1 MHKSSNDYCIIQENY
16 DILSGMKRKQ
26 SKSILVAISSSHAA
40 SRQKLRGIYRYAAQ
54 KDDWDITLVRSTAD
68 MSQRLKSEC
77 ADGIFDGCILSSEE
91 CSAEI
96 SRTVPSKTPIVAIEG
111 EIGSILAKRRD
122 IGKTT
127 IVTTDNIAIGRM
139 AAAHLRS
146 LGRFASF
153 VYIPDEEG
161 RTWSKTREEAFMES
175 IRAERCRKEVYDSGK
190 ESLGDF
196 LLRQERPVAVF
207 AAWDFVAAKVV
218 RACHAAGLSVPEQ
231 VCVIGVDDDDM
242 ICESV
247 RPPLS
252 TILVDRIRQGFVA
265 AKTLNAM
272 MTSRKCATA
281 STYVCRPLKVVER
294 ESTAHLS
301 PGGGVVE
308 RARQFI
314 ADHISDA
321 INAQDVADAIHVSR
335 RLLDLRFAQ
344 SGIGSV
350 TGLIHAKKLAHVK
363 RLLRQTPLSDAR
375 IAARTGFKNVGT
387 LRNLFRSAFGMSM
400 RAWRAGAT
408 RAASPLP

>member
-1 MHKSSNDYCIIQENY
+1 
-16 DILSGMKRKQ
+16 MKRKQ
-26 SKSILVAISSSHAA
+26 TKSIIVAISSSHAA

-68 MSQRLKSEC
+68 MSPQLKSEC
-77 ADGIFDGCILSSEE
+77 AEGIFDGCILSSEE

-96 SRTVPSKTPIVAIEG
+96 SRTVPHETPIVAIEC
-111 EIGSILAKRRD
+111 EIGNILAQWRD
-122 IGKTT
+122 SGETA
-127 IVTTDNIAIGRM
+127 IVTTDNVAIGRM
-139 AAAHLRS
+139 AADHLRS

-153 VYIPDEEG
+153 VYIPDEDG
-161 RTWSKTREEAFMES
+161 RTWSKTREEAFLKS
-175 IRAERCRKEVYDSGK
+175 IRAERCLKEVYDSGK
-190 ESLGDF
+190 EGLGDF

-207 AAWDFVAAKVV
+207 AAWDFVAAKVI

-272 MTSRKCATA
+272 MTSRKCVTA
-281 STYVCRPLKVVER
+281 LTYICRPLKVVER

-314 ADHISDA
+314 SDHVSDM

-350 TGLIHAKKLAHVK
+350 SGLIRAKKLALVK
-363 RLLRQTPLSDAR
+363 RLLKQTPLSDAR
-375 IAARTGFKNVGT
+375 IAARCGFKNVGT
-387 LRNLFRSAFGMSM
+387 LRNLFRSTLGMSM
-400 RAWRAGAT
+400 RAWRASSLKDQIPRILLGGT
-408 RAASPLP
+408 LF